1 MQNKTFFRESLTA
14 KKGEKSILLLSYPI
28 SENQPFL
35 FLRGH

>member
-1 MQNKTFFRESLTA
+1 MQNKTFFSESQTA
-14 KKGEKSILLLSYPI
+14 KKGENSILLFSYPI